1 MLVPYQLAGI
11 LGAMGFQIVA
21 YGTIGPLFPVFVLFL
36 SSCLAYLWLSR
47 SREQWPSKEVR
58 IKQAVRS
65 SCWFAG
71 FTIVLYGGYFGAQ
84 SDVER
89 VVIAPFIA
97 LGLGLAVLMLT
108 LVAGDTAAQIL
119 GVAEEETSVSEVRK
133 S

>member
-1 MLVPYQLAGI
+1 MLVPYQLMGI
-11 LGAMGFQIVA
+11 LTAMGFQLVA
-21 YGTIGPLFPVFVLFL
+21 YGTIGPLLPVFVLFL

-71 FTIVLYGGYFGAQ
+71 FTIILYGGYFGAQ
-84 SDVER
+84 SDMDR
-89 VVIAPFIA
+89 VMIAPFIA
-97 LGLGLAVLMLT
+97 LGLGIAVLMLT

-119 GVAEEETSVSEVRK
+119 GVVEEDVSVSEVRR